1 MEFFDAAEV
10 NRLLT
15 FPVVMDALEQAHRRP
30 PISIADTL
38 LGDENGN
45 YFVRSAVDPDRFA
58 CTKMVTGTPRN
69 LYEGDLPAVQAVV
82 VIFDAHNGRPL
93 ASMDGTML
101 TRWRTAGDS
110 GLGARLLARPDART
124 LLVVGAGAM
133 ARPLAHSH
141 CAARPGIDR
150 VLVWNRNADRA
161 REVVA
166 DLVTDGLAAEVATD
180 LQAAVRVSDVIST
193 CTRST
198 EPLVFG
204 ADLKPGAH
212 LDLVGGYTPATRETD
227 DEAMAR
233 GLVFVDRREPAFDG
247 VGDILSPIASGA
259 ITEADVLGDLHD
271 LVAGR
276 VGRTSPDD
284 ITIFKNAG
292 GGHLDL
298 FTAEAL
304 LRVAGRI

>member
-1 MEFFDAAEV
+1 MQHFDASEV

-15 FPVVMDALEQAHRRP
+15 FPIVMDALEEAHRRP
-30 PISIADTL
+30 PIIIADAL

-58 CTKMVTGTPRN
+58 CTKMVTSTPRN
-69 LYEGDLPAVQAVV
+69 LYSGDLPAVQAVV
-82 VIFDAHNGRPL
+82 VIFDAHDGQPL

-110 GLGARLLARPDART
+110 GLGARLLARADART

-133 ARPLAHSH
+133 SRPLAHAH

-150 VLVWNRNADRA
+150 VMVWNRNAARA
-161 REVVA
+161 HEVVA
-166 DLVTDGLAAEVATD
+166 DLVTDGLPAVVVTD
-180 LQAAVRVSDVIST
+180 LQQAVRASDIVST
-193 CTRST
+193 ATRAT
-198 EPLVFG
+198 EPVVFG

-212 LDLVGGYTPATRETD
+212 LDLVGGFTPATRETD

-271 LVAGR
+271 LVARR

-304 LRVAGRI
+304 LRSAGRI

>member
-15 FPVVMDALEQAHRRP
+15 FPVVMDALEEAHRRP
-30 PISIADTL
+30 PILISDSLI
-38 LGDENGN
+38 GDENGN
-45 YFVRSAVDPDRFA
+45 YFIRSAVDPGRFA
-58 CTKMVTGTPRN
+58 CTKMVTSTPRN

-133 ARPLAHSH
+133 SRPLAHSH

-150 VLVWNRNADRA
+150 VLVWNRNEDRA

-166 DLVTDGLAAEVATD
+166 DLVVDGLPAEVATD
-180 LQAAVRVSDVIST
+180 LRAAVRISDVIST
-193 CTRST
+193 CTRAT
-198 EPLVFG
+198 DPVVFG

-212 LDLVGGYTPATRETD
+212 LDLVGGFTPATRETD
-227 DEAMAR
+227 DEAMVR
-233 GLVFVDRREPAFDG
+233 GLIFVDRREPAFDG

-259 ITEADVLGDLHD
+259 ITEHDVLGDLHD
-271 LVAGR
+271 IVAAR
-276 VGRTSPDD
+276 VGRTSLED